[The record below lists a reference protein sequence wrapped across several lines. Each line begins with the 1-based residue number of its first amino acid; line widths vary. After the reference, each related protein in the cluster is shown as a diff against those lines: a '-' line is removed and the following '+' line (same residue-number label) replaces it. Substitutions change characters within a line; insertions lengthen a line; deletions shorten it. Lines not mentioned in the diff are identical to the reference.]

1 MTNKQQ
7 FDSTQVQ
14 SPAPQA
20 PVAMRE
26 LTVQELVEI
35 VGGPIIR
42 NGDAINAVP
51 PVATG
56 G

>member
-1 MTNKQQ
+1 MSNKQQ
-7 FDSTQVQ
+7 FVSRPVQ

-26 LTVQELVEI
+26 LTVQEMLEV
-35 VGGPIIR
+35 VGGPVIR

-56 G
+56 S